1 MDRCSFFNRVRHF
14 PITRLAA
21 VMLVA
26 LALGT
31 RALCSEIHE
40 AAKNGDL
47 EKVKALLKDNPDL
60 AFNKDIDGATPLHY
74 AASNGHK
81 DLTAFLLASK
91 ADVNAKAK
99 NGATPMHLAT
109 SNGHIEVIKLL
120 WIAGLMSMPKTTRA
134 QRRCTMRR

>member
-31 RALCSEIHE
+31 RALCSEIHD

-60 AFNKDIDGATPLHY
+60 AFNKDIDGATPLQLC
-74 AASNGHK
+74 G
-81 DLTAFLLASK
+81 
-91 ADVNAKAK
+91 V
-99 NGATPMHLAT
+99 
-109 SNGHIEVIKLL
+109 
-120 WIAGLMSMPKTTRA
+120 
-134 QRRCTMRR
+134 